1 MNSRRTW
8 AALAA
13 VAGIVTAAPASAT
26 LVSSRDALGGD
37 DFLDWATVGNSF
49 DTLAEPLEMLTTG
62 GLTATVRGSG
72 NGLVRDGFLG
82 SLLPYRTVETLR
94 CGFDAAGQPTNCGV
108 PRISISFATGL
119 KAFGAQIQDIGFDE
133 RFLGSISV
141 FDLLGNL
148 LETYTAAG
156 FNSAPFLGVSRSTAD
171 IFRIDFGT
179 NTGRDFAINSADLLR
194 GLPEVPTDP
203 VPPTQSVPEPSSLAL
218 FGLGLSGVLFARRRR
233 SHLSFSTSSTST
245 TRKAPDSVA
254 NCRSRYAC
262 PCP

>member
-1 MNSRRTW
+1 MSF
-8 AALAA
+8 
-13 VAGIVTAAPASAT
+13 I
-26 LVSSRDALGGD
+26 
-37 DFLDWATVGNSF
+37 DWETVGQSF
-49 DTLAEPLEMLTTG
+49 FIIDEPFEMTSNG
-62 GLTATVRGSG
+62 GVTATVRGSG

-82 SLLPYRTVETLR
+82 NLLPYRTVETMR
-94 CGFDAAGQPTNCGV
+94 CSLEGDGHSVNCGV
-108 PRISISFATGL
+108 PRISLSFATGL
-119 KAFGAQIQDIGFDE
+119 TAFGAQIQDIGFDS
-133 RFLGSISV
+133 FFTGSISV
-141 FDLLGNL
+141 FDAIGNL
-148 LETYTAAG
+148 LESYTAGG

-254 NCRSRYAC
+254 NCRNRYAC

>member
-8 AALAA
+8 AALTA

-26 LVSSRDALGGD
+26 LVTSRAALGGG
-37 DFLDWATVGNSF
+37 DFLDWETVGSSF
-49 DTLAEPLEMLTTG
+49 ETLAEPFDLATTG

-72 NGLVRDGFLG
+72 NGVVRDGFLG
-82 SLLPYRTVETLR
+82 NLLPFRTIESLR
-94 CGFDAAGQPTNCGV
+94 CGFDDAGQPVNCGV
-108 PRISISFATGL
+108 PRISLSFATGL
-119 KAFGAQIQDIGFDE
+119 RAFGAQIQDIGFDE
-133 RFLGSISV
+133 SFLGSISV

-203 VPPTQSVPEPSSLAL
+203 VPPAQSVPEPSSLAL
-218 FGLGLSGVLFARRRR
+218 FGLGLSGALFAGRRR
-233 SHLSFSTSSTST
+233 SRKLS
-245 TRKAPDSVA
+245 
-254 NCRSRYAC
+254 
-262 PCP
+262 